1 MIIAVAVSS
10 GFRNE
15 IRGGISSVSGD
26 IQLQPLNMNLLD
38 SASPVEKD
46 ASYIPHIRQM
56 EGVSEVIPVI
66 YRAGIVKNGNDIHG
80 TVKLEA
86 VVSCG
91 LALEEANVESRPLW
105 KPMHLQPVF
114 ADCDS
119 YLNGVSESLFNKGLC
134 LPAGPWVSDEDI
146 ALIVDTIKSMLKR

>member
-1 MIIAVAVSS
+1 MQELISRAKELLENTPCITLFSNPNNKYKSNYWLCNILIDSSITGFTYEDLRIA
-10 GFRNE
+10 
-15 IRGGISSVSGD
+15 
-26 IQLQPLNMNLLD
+26 LQNNN
-38 SASPVEKD
+38 
-46 ASYIPHIRQM
+46 I
-56 EGVSEVIPVI
+56 
-66 YRAGIVKNGNDIHG
+66 
-80 TVKLEA
+80 
-86 VVSCG
+86 
-91 LALEEANVESRPLW
+91 ESRPLW

>member
-1 MIIAVAVSS
+1 LTNPDERFNSNYWLCNILIDPDKT
-10 GFRNE
+10 GFNYEDLR
-15 IRGGISSVSGD
+15 
-26 IQLQPLNMNLLD
+26 
-38 SASPVEKD
+38 
-46 ASYIPHIRQM
+46 
-56 EGVSEVIPVI
+56 
-66 YRAGIVKNGNDIHG
+66 
-80 TVKLEA
+80 
-86 VVSCG
+86 

-146 ALIVDTIKSMLKR
+146 DLIVDTIKSMLKR